1 MHDSVA
7 NATPRAHESA
17 RVNDLLPEQL
27 RGSSQ
32 NLVNF
37 LKEYYD
43 YLNQDG
49 LPSKELRHIVVENDI
64 DETSA
69 KYLDSI
75 QDEIASI
82 VPNSDYMDRVTLY
95 KRIVHYYRSKGTIE
109 SVYTFFRIFFN
120 DVDDLQIEYGDK
132 PYTYR
137 IRTSKLPAGGQ
148 EWRSKF
154 RKLAHPAGL
163 KFNVATLVEAGV
175 VGGGDL
181 SKVRP
186 GWDPDYWFDGD
197 SQNEDYWAE
206 HDKWHYDLLP
216 PNRRKEIETF
226 AEPTL
231 RYSLEAESNITG
243 TSGFIVEEIMNRIS
257 PLQVGSTNGFISPG
271 GKPTWDSTEEAWS
284 FDGSNDLI
292 YVYTD
297 PSMDGLDPSNPG
309 NTAWDYFLDS
319 QGDSLNFVQFNE
331 EDPFTISFWIKTSQ
345 TSDSMFTSPRD
356 ANGVALGKIDEK
368 FALIYI
374 QEGGDPDASDGV
386 PVVLSSTTSI
396 TDDEWHH
403 LAYVYDG
410 NRSGSLWVDGVKEA
424 TDTNIDL
431 ESFLDGETSRQH
443 TFHLSTIMA
452 GFVPNESQGNEGYL
466 FTSGYLRDFR
476 VYNSNLTDLNTRFLY
491 GSGANSTVNPYQA
504 LDLDPFTAYFL
515 SKYEP
520 PVDVLVKTLVNAQ
533 AGLRWRS
540 GAIDR
545 ISGDDYAANIYG
557 DDSDGEIYGDP
568 PAEII
573 ESRVL
578 DIMFVMSPFLEDAR
592 DSFVHT
598 QYQAQDKFFDPGE
611 SIGSYA
617 KLDFNELEKEFDF
630 SVNRS
635 PFSVFGADVD
645 VIPHTLKFLEGVN
658 DSDDANI
665 NDRASED
672 GDGLRIQLNSATSAG
687 NNFKFNIDLENEDNL
702 SDGDYTL
709 YDDSDAYNDSQGDA
723 FLIVRPERYQDYNQE
738 ILNNGYYAAGTST
751 TAYLKVYQA
760 NTASQTV
767 GVPLTITAEPS
778 VDGATAIDT
787 TVQGVWGWGTIN
799 SDGSIL
805 DINIVD
811 QGAGFT
817 TTHTIAD
824 VEDNVTDKTTPD
836 PHYLIKVGMEWSES
850 STYVVGDHL
859 YNGDELYEVTVAG
872 TTGSTAPTHTSGSAV
887 DGGVTFLHIGKVAK
901 AVVQTFDESTNTTVG
916 KGGIGSWGWITK
928 GSGYKTLAPS
938 HSDGFDYDQSRWR
951 LGTRA
956 QNNEDHLHNVRW
968 TSYIQNTAGSNADI
982 NTSDGPGYRPWFID
996 GLQDLTSYPLEWHY
1010 QNTQL
1015 TNGNTS
1021 TIRLDI
1027 VDDVDSEET
1036 SRLTV
1041 RSLDYRTLT
1050 DSIFIEE

>member
-17 RVNDLLPEQL
+17 RVNELLPEQL

-109 SVYTFFRIFFN
+109 AVYTFFRIFFN

-137 IRTSKLPAGGQ
+137 IRTSKLPAGGE

-163 KFNVATLVEAGV
+163 KFNVSTLVETGV

-186 GWDPDYWFDGD
+186 GWDADYWTLNDD
-197 SQNEDYWAE
+197 REDY
-206 HDKWHYDLLP
+206 YDSEGRVDDWYRDLVP
-216 PNRRKEIETF
+216 PNRRSE
-226 AEPTL
+226 
-231 RYSLEAESNITG
+231 
-243 TSGFIVEEIMNRIS
+243 
-257 PLQVGSTNGFISPG
+257 
-271 GKPTWDSTEEAWS
+271 
-284 FDGSNDLI
+284 
-292 YVYTD
+292 
-297 PSMDGLDPSNPG
+297 
-309 NTAWDYFLDS
+309 
-319 QGDSLNFVQFNE
+319 
-331 EDPFTISFWIKTSQ
+331 
-345 TSDSMFTSPRD
+345 
-356 ANGVALGKIDEK
+356 
-368 FALIYI
+368 
-374 QEGGDPDASDGV
+374 
-386 PVVLSSTTSI
+386 I
-396 TDDEWHH
+396 TDSE
-403 LAYVYDG
+403 
-410 NRSGSLWVDGVKEA
+410 
-424 TDTNIDL
+424 I
-431 ESFLDGETSRQH
+431 
-443 TFHLSTIMA
+443 
-452 GFVPNESQGNEGYL
+452 
-466 FTSGYLRDFR
+466 
-476 VYNSNLTDLNTRFLY
+476 SN
-491 GSGANSTVNPYQA
+491 
-504 LDLDPFTAYFL
+504 LDPFTAYFL

-520 PVDVLVKTLVNAQ
+520 PVDVLVRTLVDAQ

-540 GAIDR
+540 GSIDR

-617 KLDFNELEKEFDF
+617 KLDFNDLEKEFDF

-645 VIPHTLKFLEGVN
+645 IIPHTLKFLEGVN

-687 NNFKFNIDLENEDNL
+687 NNFKFNINFENDNDSQGNDLQDSE
-702 SDGDYTL
+702 YTL
-709 YDDSDAYNDSQGDA
+709 YDDSDNYNDSQGDA
-723 FLIVRPERYQDYNQE
+723 FLIVRPERYQDYNTAVLHE
-738 ILNNGYYAAGTST
+738 DYYVAGTST

-760 NTASQTV
+760 NFVESDIQQIGTPSTTTV
-767 GVPLTITAEPS
+767 GVPLVISAEN
-778 VDGATAIDT
+778 GATAINASYRPT
-787 TVQGVWGWGTIN
+787 WGWG
-799 SDGSIL
+799 
-805 DINIVD
+805 NIGTGGEID
-811 QGAGFT
+811 NISFFFKGAGFT
-817 TTHTIAD
+817 TTHTVGQIARQISGDD
-824 VEDNVTDKTTPD
+824 VTSPVA
-836 PHYLIKVGMEWSES
+836 HYLIKFGTAFYHGAYE
-850 STYVVGDHL
+850 VGDQFFA
-859 YNGDELYEVTVAG
+859 GDNLYEVTTAG
-872 TTGSTAPTHTSGSAV
+872 TGGGSDPTSTSTTPFTQHGTLQIKYV
-887 DGGVTFLHIGKVAK
+887 GKVAK
-901 AVVQTFDESTNTTVG
+901 AVVRDFTDETNEDVATL
-916 KGGIGSWGWITK
+916 GGINNVDWITH
-928 GSGYKTLAPS
+928 GSGYRTFAPNHSNGSAYDKSRFRLGSGNSAS
-938 HSDGFDYDQSRWR
+938 HAVRYTSFIQDTVGTSTTESDGV
-951 LGTRA
+951 
-956 QNNEDHLHNVRW
+956 N
-968 TSYIQNTAGSNADI
+968 
-982 NTSDGPGYRPWFID
+982 YRPWFYTNGSD
-996 GLQDLTSYPLEWHY
+996 KASSPLQWHY

>member
-120 DVDDLQIEYGDK
+120 DVDDLQIEYGDR

-181 SKVRP
+181 SKVRA

-226 AEPTL
+226 AEPIL
-231 RYSLEAESNITG
+231 RYALDKESSISG
-243 TSGFIVEEIMNRIS
+243 ASGFVVEEVTNTIEGQNGYIS
-257 PLQVGSTNGFISPG
+257 PSQG
-271 GKPTWDSTEEAWS
+271 PTWNSTEEAFE
-284 FDGSNDLI
+284 FDGVDDRI
-292 YVYTD
+292 YANTD
-297 PSMDGLDPSNPG
+297 FRMDGLDPSNEG
-309 NTAWDYFLDS
+309 DLSWDYFTDS
-319 QGDSLNFVQFNE
+319 EGNRVGLYQFDE
-331 EDPFTISFWIKTSQ
+331 EDAFTISLWLKTSQ
-345 TSDSMFTSPRD
+345 TADSILVSSRD
-356 ANGVALGKIDEK
+356 ANGVGLGKIDEK
-368 FALIYI
+368 FAVIYI
-374 QEGGDPDASDGV
+374 QEGGDSDASDGI
-386 PVVLSSTTSI
+386 PVILSSTTSI
-396 TDDEWHH
+396 ADGQWHH

-424 TDTNIDL
+424 TDTSINL
-431 ESFLDGETSRQH
+431 ESFLDDGVSRQH
-443 TFHLSTIMA
+443 TFHLSQIM
-452 GFVPNESQGNEGYL
+452 GGYVPNESQGNEGTVH
-466 FTSGYLRDFR
+466 TSGYLRDFR
-476 VYNSNLTDLNTRFLY
+476 VYTSNLTDLNARFLY
-491 GSGANSTVNPYQA
+491 GSGANSTANPYQA

-687 NNFKFNIDLENEDNL
+687 NNFKFNINLENEDNL
-702 SDGDYTL
+702 DDADYTL
-709 YDDSDAYNDSQGDA
+709 YDDSDNYNDSQGDA

-767 GVPLTITAEPS
+767 GVPLTITASPS
-778 VDGATAIDT
+778 ATAIDT

-1027 VDDVDSEET
+1027 VDDGSSEGT
-1036 SRLTV
+1036 GTLRV

>member
-17 RVNDLLPEQL
+17 RVNELLPEQL

-109 SVYTFFRIFFN
+109 AVYTFFRIFFN

-132 PYTYR
+132 PYTYH
-137 IRTSKLPAGGQ
+137 IRTSKLPAGGE

-163 KFNVATLVEAGV
+163 KFNIATLVEAGV

-186 GWDPDYWFDGD
+186 GWDADYWTLNDD
-197 SQNEDYWAE
+197 REDY
-206 HDKWHYDLLP
+206 YDSEGRVDDWYRDLVP
-216 PNRRKEIETF
+216 PNRRSE
-226 AEPTL
+226 
-231 RYSLEAESNITG
+231 
-243 TSGFIVEEIMNRIS
+243 
-257 PLQVGSTNGFISPG
+257 
-271 GKPTWDSTEEAWS
+271 
-284 FDGSNDLI
+284 
-292 YVYTD
+292 
-297 PSMDGLDPSNPG
+297 
-309 NTAWDYFLDS
+309 
-319 QGDSLNFVQFNE
+319 
-331 EDPFTISFWIKTSQ
+331 
-345 TSDSMFTSPRD
+345 
-356 ANGVALGKIDEK
+356 
-368 FALIYI
+368 
-374 QEGGDPDASDGV
+374 
-386 PVVLSSTTSI
+386 I
-396 TDDEWHH
+396 TDSE
-403 LAYVYDG
+403 
-410 NRSGSLWVDGVKEA
+410 
-424 TDTNIDL
+424 I
-431 ESFLDGETSRQH
+431 
-443 TFHLSTIMA
+443 
-452 GFVPNESQGNEGYL
+452 
-466 FTSGYLRDFR
+466 
-476 VYNSNLTDLNTRFLY
+476 SN
-491 GSGANSTVNPYQA
+491 
-504 LDLDPFTAYFL
+504 LDPFTAYFL

-672 GDGLRIQLNSATSAG
+672 GDGLRIQLSSATSAG
-687 NNFKFNIDLENEDNL
+687 NNFKFNINLENDNDSQGNDL
-702 SDGDYTL
+702 QDSEYTL
-709 YDDSDAYNDSQGDA
+709 YDDSDNYNDSQGDA

-738 ILNNGYYAAGTST
+738 ILNNAYYAEGTST

-760 NTASQTV
+760 NGATQTV
-767 GVPLTITAEPS
+767 GVPLTITAENS
-778 VDGATAIDT
+778 ATAIDT
-787 TVQGVWGWGTIN
+787 TVQGVWGWGRIN
-799 SDGSIL
+799 RDGSIF

-836 PHYLIKVGMEWSES
+836 SHYLIKVGMEWSS
-850 STYVVGDHL
+850 HAPYVVGDHL
-859 YNGDELYEVTVAG
+859 YSGDELYEVTVAG
-872 TTGSTAPTHTSGSAV
+872 TSASGSAPTHTSGSATN
-887 DGGVTFLHIGKVAK
+887 GSVTLLHIGKVAK

-916 KGGIGSWGWITK
+916 KGGIESWGWITK

-938 HSDGFDYDQSRWR
+938 HSDGFAYDQSRWR
-951 LGTRA
+951 LGTYA
-956 QNNEDHLHNVRW
+956 QNSNALNLHNVRW
-968 TSYIQNTAGSNADI
+968 TSYIQNTAGSTATI
-982 NTSDGPGYRPWFID
+982 TTSSGDTYRPWFID

-1036 SRLTV
+1036 STLTV